1 MVIIFI
7 YYLPKLSNSWSLGLV
22 QAQGHG
28 HYGQIVKMYLN
39 LENIFYTSKVVG
51 INWLHVYDIPE
62 AL

>member
-1 MVIIFI
+1 MHIREKKSERMVIIFI

-22 QAQGHG
+22 QAQGQG

-51 INWLHVYDIPE
+51 IN
-62 AL
+62 